1 VKILS
6 IRERRAQSACHM
18 SMISG
23 DMVPMFN
30 LKGIGVGRYVWT
42 LEGNEWQ
49 PTLVILRLNRAA
61 ISVDWSPRENKF
73 AVGSGAM
80 SVCVCYYEE
89 DNNWWVSKL
98 IRKKHHSTVTSV
110 AWHPNNV
117 LLATTSTDCR
127 CRVFSA
133 YVKGVDAR

>member
-6 IRERRAQSACHM
+6 FRERRAQSACHM
-18 SMISG
+18 GMISG

-89 DNNWWVSKL
+89 DNNWCS
-98 IRKKHHSTVTSV
+98 
-110 AWHPNNV
+110 PC
-117 LLATTSTDCR
+117 LAFLFPSFAFL
-127 CRVFSA
+127 VNIKFSCA
-133 YVKGVDAR
+133 KVDPKF